1 MDIRTSYR
9 RWASYRQTV
18 KELSALNGRQLSDL
32 GLTRADIKVVARD
45 HSRLL

>member
-18 KELSALNGRQLSDL
+18 KELSALNSRQLQDL
-32 GLTRADIKVVARD
+32 GISRGDIAAV
-45 HSRLL
+45 SRQHASLL